1 MKMNPLYKFE
11 IGDKIVPQSKKCNP
25 YPKENFEDYMNKNT
39 PVQEFLREN
48 GYLTVSDIID
58 ENHYMSY
65 ILETN
70 PNAKVVYICGIEGT
84 LKADFFLEEELV
96 LYEK

>member
-1 MKMNPLYKFE
+1 MKLNPLYKFE

-25 YPKENFEDYMNKNT
+25 FPIENFEDYVNKDNS
-39 PVQEFLREN
+39 VAEHLREN
-48 GYLTVSDIID
+48 GYLTVNDIVD
-58 ENHYMSY
+58 KNHNMSY
-65 ILETN
+65 ILGTN
-70 PNAKVVYICGIEGT
+70 PNAEVIYICGIEGT